1 MATERELIR
10 EQELVQTKRRRGN
23 MLKLIRQGH
32 EAQFERMDDFEMSK
46 MMRNL
51 GANMS
56 QRQVLTM
63 LQDMKV
69 LGYIDF
75 TQRFCE
81 IRERVV
87 AEEIVLTPAG
97 LAMVTRR
104 KDNDEVLFD

>member
-1 MATERELIR
+1 MGT
-10 EQELVQTKRRRGN
+10 EQELIQTKRRRGN

-32 EAQFERMDDFEMSK
+32 EAQLERMDDFEMAK
-46 MMRNL
+46 MMQNL

-63 LQDMKV
+63 LQDLQV
-69 LGYIDF
+69 LGYVAFD
-75 TQRFCE
+75 QHFCE

-87 AEEIVLTPAG
+87 AEQIVLTAAG
-97 LAMVTRR
+97 LALVSRR

>member
-1 MATERELIR
+1 MGT
-10 EQELVQTKRRRGN
+10 EQELIQTKRRRGN

-32 EAQFERMDDFEMSK
+32 EAQLERMDDFDMAK
-46 MMRNL
+46 MMQQL

-63 LQDMKV
+63 LQDLAV
-69 LGYIDF
+69 LGYVSF

-81 IRERVV
+81 ILERTV
-87 AEEIVLTPAG
+87 AEEIVLTANG
-97 LAMVTRR
+97 LGLVSRR